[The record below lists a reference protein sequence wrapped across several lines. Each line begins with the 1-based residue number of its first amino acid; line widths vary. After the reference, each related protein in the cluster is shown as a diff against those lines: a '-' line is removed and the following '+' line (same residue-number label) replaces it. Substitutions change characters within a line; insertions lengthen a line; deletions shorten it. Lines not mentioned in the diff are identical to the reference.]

1 MRPCPN
7 CGQDAATSDRFCPHC
22 GYLLPWAQSAA
33 ASPQAPSPNG
43 ATASGQGQA
52 YTPPVQPRP
61 AYASPVQ
68 PQRQPAPQ
76 AAYTAQPPYADP
88 NATTAPNTPAYVN
101 NDMYGGNLP
110 LPRVQQAPTP
120 VAPVKGADPLMNTLS
135 GLGSSFGASNARGL
149 LRLAVIVLAVIVV
162 LAVVFK
168 LIAFAL
174 GLLPWLLLIAAIVV
188 AWQYRKRRR
197 RRRP

>member
-33 ASPQAPSPNG
+33 APSPPPSPNG
-43 ATASGQGQA
+43 AATPGQQPS
-52 YTPPVQPRP
+52 YMPPVQPQPSYTPP
-61 AYASPVQ
+61 AQ
-68 PQRQPAPQ
+68 PQRQATPQ
-76 AAYTAQPPYADP
+76 AAYTAQPLYADP
-88 NATTAPNTPAYVN
+88 NATTAPKTPSYVN
-101 NDMYGGNLP
+101 SGAFGGNLP
-110 LPRVQQAPTP
+110 LSRVQQVPTP
-120 VAPVKGADPLMNTLS
+120 VAPVKGAAPLMNTLS
-135 GLGSSFGASNARGL
+135 GLGSSFGASDARGL
-149 LRLAVIVLAVIVV
+149 LRLAAIVIAVIVV

-174 GLLPWLLLIAAIVV
+174 SLLPWLLLIAAIVI

-197 RRRP
+197 RP

>member
-33 ASPQAPSPNG
+33 APSPPPSPNG
-43 ATASGQGQA
+43 AATPGQQ
-52 YTPPVQPRP
+52 P
-61 AYASPVQ
+61 AYAPPIQ
-68 PQRQPAPQ
+68 PQRQATPQ
-76 AAYTAQPPYADP
+76 APYTAQPLYADP
-88 NATTAPNTPAYVN
+88 NATTTPQTPSYVN
-101 NDMYGGNLP
+101 SGAFGGNLP
-110 LPRVQQAPTP
+110 LSRVQQAPTP
-120 VAPVKGADPLMNTLS
+120 VAPVKGGAPLMNTLS
-135 GLGSSFGASNARGL
+135 GLGSSFGASDARGL
-149 LRLAVIVLAVIVV
+149 LRLAAIVIAVIVV

-174 GLLPWLLLIAAIVV
+174 SLLPWLLLIAAIVI

-197 RRRP
+197 RRP

>member
-22 GYLLPWAQSAA
+22 GYLLPWAQSVA
-33 ASPQAPSPNG
+33 ASTQPPLPNG
-43 ATASGQGQA
+43 AATPSQGQA
-52 YTPPVQPRP
+52 YTPPVQPQP
-61 AYASPVQ
+61 SYAPPVQ
-68 PQRQPAPQ
+68 PQRQAAPQ

-88 NATTAPNTPAYVN
+88 NATTAPQTPSYVN
-101 NDMYGGNLP
+101 SGVYGGNRP

-120 VAPVKGADPLMNTLS
+120 VKGADPLMNTLG
-135 GLGSSFGASNARGL
+135 GLGRSFGASDARGL
-149 LRLAVIVLAVIVV
+149 LRLAVIVIAVIVV

-174 GLLPWLLLIAAIVV
+174 SLLPWLLLIAAIVV

-197 RRRP
+197 RP

>member
-33 ASPQAPSPNG
+33 APPQPPSPSPNG
-43 ATASGQGQA
+43 AATHGQGRA
-52 YTPPVQPRP
+52 YTP
-61 AYASPVQ
+61 PVQ

-88 NATTAPNTPAYVN
+88 NATTAPQTPSYVN
-101 NDMYGGNLP
+101 NGVYGGNLP
-110 LPRVQQAPTP
+110 LSRVQQAPTP
-120 VAPVKGADPLMNTLS
+120 VAPVKGADPRMNTLT
-135 GLGSSFGASNARGL
+135 GLGRSFGASDARGL
-149 LRLAVIVLAVIVV
+149 LRLAVIVIAVIVV

-168 LIAFAL
+168 LVAFAL
-174 GLLPWLLLIAAIVV
+174 GILPWLLLIAAIVV

-197 RRRP
+197 RP

>member
-22 GYLLPWAQSAA
+22 GYLLPWAQPTAA
-33 ASPQAPSPNG
+33 PSPAPSPNG
-43 ATASGQGQA
+43 ATTPVQGQA
-52 YTPPVQPRP
+52 YTPPAQPQP
-61 AYASPVQ
+61 SYAPPIQ
-68 PQRQPAPQ
+68 PQRQATPQ
-76 AAYTAQPPYADP
+76 AAYTAQPLYADP
-88 NATTAPNTPAYVN
+88 NATTAPKTPSYVN
-101 NDMYGGNLP
+101 SDVYGGNLP
-110 LPRVQQAPTP
+110 LSRVSQAPTP

-135 GLGSSFGASNARGL
+135 GLGSSFGASDARGL
-149 LRLAVIVLAVIVV
+149 LRLAAIVIAVIVV

-174 GLLPWLLLIAAIVV
+174 GLLPWLLLIAAIVI

-197 RRRP
+197 RRP